1 MGWEEAKMKQ
11 HMDMDTEENWSE
23 FLEMEKFGHLNK

>member
-23 FLEMEKFGHLNK
+23 FLEMENLAI